1 MNRIKG
7 KDWFILVLDVLAVNA
22 AYFLA
27 LLMRFY
33 VNNEFRP
40 TVSYYQTDF
49 LTFAPF
55 YTVICIV
62 VFWLFRLYGGL
73 WQYAGINDMNRII
86 GASVVTAI
94 IHVFGTALFIRR
106 MPISYYIIGAILQFL
121 FITLIRFGYR
131 IWLVE
136 KKKIENKRKP
146 GSPAMVIGAGEAA
159 RRMIKDLEDSES
171 YRPVC
176 VLDNKGGI
184 YGKMMDGIPVYG
196 GIDRLSNAI
205 NQYNIK
211 QVFIADPLLQPE
223 VKIEIEKICKEKE
236 IGLQDLGYS
245 IYLSG
250 NAELEETQEVV
261 AEPAIKKA
269 IPFSPPDIS
278 ESEIGEVVEALR
290 SGWITTGPRTKLLE
304 RRLAAYIETGKVDI
318 DTESET
324 DRWSNRVVCLNS
336 ATAAEELNLR
346 ILGIHEGDEVIVPAY
361 TYTASASAAI
371 HCGASV
377 KFVDIQK
384 DGDKITH
391 MPEMDYEALE
401 NAITEKTKAIIAV
414 DLGGIVANYERI
426 FEIVERKKN
435 LFKPLESDGT
445 PLNDLSSR
453 IQKGLGCIAVVS
465 DCAHA
470 LGGSRVVSRAGEG
483 RLTIPEKRYCG
494 RIAHFTSFSFHAV
507 KNFTTAEGGASTWRL
522 PITVYDNG
530 VTDAEIYKFYQL
542 LSLHGQNKDAL
553 AKTKVGAWEYDIIGP
568 WYKCNMT
575 DIMAAIGLRQLDRYP
590 GMLERRVQMMKRYD
604 EVCDE
609 LGLEH
614 LVHHVPG
621 MDSSNHLYLVRIPGA
636 DTEKRNKV
644 IEEMAKAGVSTNVH
658 YKPLPMMTAYKE
670 AGIEKYP
677 NAYDYYKNLFT
688 LPLHTL
694 LSDVDV
700 QTVCD
705 ALRTVMRSLY

>member
-1 MNRIKG
+1 MNKIKG
-7 KDWFILVLDVLAVNA
+7 KDWLIILLDIIAVNA

-27 LLMRFY
+27 LLLRFY
-33 VNNEFRP
+33 VNYEFRP
-40 TVSYYQTDF
+40 TVSFYLTDF
-49 LTFAPF
+49 TSFAPF
-55 YTVICIV
+55 YTVLCII
-62 VFWLFRLYGGL
+62 VFWLFRLYGGM
-73 WQYAGINDMNRII
+73 WQYAGLNDMNRII
-86 GASVVTAI
+86 GASLTTAVIHI
-94 IHVFGTALFIRR
+94 IGTALFIRR
-106 MPISYYIIGAILQFL
+106 MPITYYIIGAILQFL

-136 KKKIENKRKP
+136 KKKIAGSRKS

-159 RRMIKDLEDSES
+159 RRMVMDLDNSDA

-176 VLDNKGGI
+176 ILDSKGGT
-184 YGKMMDGIPVYG
+184 YGRMMDGIPVYG
-196 GIDRLSNAI
+196 GIDRLPNVIS
-205 NQYNIK
+205 QYDIK
-211 QVFIADPLLQPE
+211 HIFIADPLLQPDL
-223 VKIEIEKICKEKE
+223 KSEIEKICRDKDIE
-236 IGLQDLGYS
+236 LQDYGYS

-250 NAELEETQEVV
+250 NEELEETHEVV
-261 AEPAIKKA
+261 AEPAKKKV

-304 RRLAAYIETGKVDI
+304 RRLAAYIETGRVDV
-318 DTESET
+318 DTEAET
-324 DRWSNRVVCLNS
+324 ARWSNRVVCLNS

-346 ILGIHEGDEVIVPAY
+346 ILGIKEGDEVLVPAY

-371 HCGASV
+371 HCGATV

-384 DGDKITH
+384 DGDKTTH
-391 MPEMDYEALE
+391 MPEMDYDALE
-401 NAITEKTKAIIAV
+401 KAITEKTKAIIAV
-414 DLGGIVANYERI
+414 DLGGIVADYDRI
-426 FEIVERKKN
+426 FEIVEKKKD
-435 LFKPLESDGT
+435 LFKPMESDGT

-453 IQKGLGCIAVVS
+453 IQKGLGCVAVIS

-483 RLTIPEKRYCG
+483 KLTTPEKRYCG

-507 KNFTTAEGGASTWRL
+507 KNFTTAEGGASAWRL
-522 PITVYDNG
+522 PISVYDNG
-530 VTDAEIYKFYQL
+530 VTDAEIYKFFQL

-590 GMLERRVQMMKRYD
+590 GLLDRRVQMMKKYD

-636 DTEKRNKV
+636 DEAKRNKV

-658 YKPLPMMTAYKE
+658 YKPLPMMTAYRD
-670 AGIEKYP
+670 AGIENYP
-677 NAYDYYKNLFT
+677 NTYDYYRNLFT

-694 LSDVDV
+694 LSDDDV
-700 QTVCD
+700 ETICS
-705 ALRTVMRSLY
+705 ALRTVIKTA

>member
-1 MNRIKG
+1 MNKIKG
-7 KDWFILVLDVLAVNA
+7 KDWLILVLDIIAVNA

-27 LLMRFY
+27 LLLRFY
-33 VNNEFRP
+33 VNYEFRP
-40 TVSYYQTDF
+40 TVSFYLTDF

-55 YTVICIV
+55 YTVLCIA
-62 VFWLFRLYGGL
+62 VFFFFRLYGGM

-86 GASVVTAI
+86 GASGVTAVL
-94 IHVFGTALFIRR
+94 HVIGTALFIRR
-106 MPISYYIIGAILQFL
+106 MPITYYIIGAILQFL

-136 KKKIENKRKP
+136 KKKIASSKKQGAP
-146 GSPAMVIGAGEAA
+146 SMVIGAGEAA
-159 RRMIKDLEDSES
+159 RRVIRDLDDSDTFS
-171 YRPVC
+171 PVC
-176 VLDNKGGI
+176 VLDSKGGV

-196 GIDRLSNAI
+196 GIDRLANAI
-205 NQYNIK
+205 NQYGIKNI
-211 QVFIADPLLQPE
+211 FIADPLLQP
-223 VKIEIEKICKEKE
+223 KLKSDIEKICKEKE
-236 IGLQDLGYS
+236 ISLQDYGYS

-250 NAELEETQEVV
+250 NEELAETREVV
-261 AEPAIKKA
+261 AEPNKKKV

-304 RRLAAYIETGKVDI
+304 RRLAAYIETGRVDT
-318 DTESET
+318 DTEAET
-324 DRWSNRVVCLNS
+324 ERWKDRVVCLNS

-371 HCGASV
+371 HCGATV

-384 DGDKITH
+384 DGDKVTH
-391 MPEMDYEALE
+391 APEMDYDALE
-401 NAITEKTKAIIAV
+401 EAITEKTKAIVVV
-414 DLGGIVANYERI
+414 DLGGIVADYDRV
-426 FEIVERKKN
+426 FKIVEKKKE
-435 LFKPLESDGT
+435 LFRPRESDGT
-445 PLNDLSSR
+445 LLGDLSSK
-453 IQKGLGCIAVVS
+453 IQKGIGTVAVIS
-465 DCAHA
+465 DCAHG
-470 LGGSRVVSRAGEG
+470 LGASRVVTRAGEG
-483 RLTIPEKRYCG
+483 KLTTPEKRYCG

-507 KNFTTAEGGASTWRL
+507 KNFTTAEGGASAWRL
-522 PITVYDNG
+522 PIAVYESG
-530 VTDAEIYKFYQL
+530 VTDAEIYKFFQL

-590 GMLERRVQMMKRYD
+590 GLLDRRVEMMKKYD
-604 EVCDE
+604 AVCDE

-614 LVHHVPG
+614 LVHHANG
-621 MDSSNHLYLVRIPGA
+621 IDSSNHLYLVRIPGA
-636 DTEKRNKV
+636 DEEKRNKV

-658 YKPLPMMTAYKE
+658 YKPLPMMTAYK
-670 AGIEKYP
+670 ALGWDVKDFP
-677 NAYDYYKNLFT
+677 NTYDYYRNLFT

-694 LSDVDV
+694 LSDEDV
-700 QTVCD
+700 ETVCN
-705 ALRTVMRSLY
+705 ALRAVMGA